1 MAKYWTNLVLLSYAV
16 ISVLCIVQSQFQM
29 FYAFTLLTFVLLVFI
44 NLEKFESFKLL
55 GLAAKL
61 KASIAEAEVT
71 KAEFEQLS
79 QEFKEKTQELERLIK
94 QNHSIALALSL

>member
-1 MAKYWTNLVLLSYAV
+1 
-16 ISVLCIVQSQFQM
+16 M

-44 NLEKFESFKLL
+44 NLEKFESFKLP

-79 QEFKEKTQELERLIK
+79 QEFKVKTQALEKLIATNRK
-94 QNHSIALALSL
+94 LSIALS